1 MEGGRVMQRTSPR
14 KGFTLIELL
23 VVISIIAA
31 LMGLLLPA
39 VQAARQASF
48 RASSS
53 SDIAQLTQAIEQY
66 KSTYTVKYLP
76 AGFISRGQSTQYQ
89 TAGVSAPEDDSRI
102 YLKTTWRN
110 TISGT
115 GPFNSA
121 APHIAGTLNGSQC
134 MVFFL
139 GGPGWFTGAAERGF
153 AGGSNPFVAGGD
165 RKIFFDF
172 PTRRI
177 ANGQFLDPWGTPYYY
192 FSMKDGNDYAY
203 FGIYYGITNGADYTY
218 SPAGGGPAVGA
229 IRNPAIPQNFQNS
242 HSFQIIT
249 LGKNRVFDGSV
260 RRDDQYNFAN

>member
-1 MEGGRVMQRTSPR
+1 MQRMSPR

-23 VVISIIAA
+23 VVIAIIAT
-31 LMGLLLPA
+31 LIGLLLPG
-39 VQAARQASF
+39 VQAARQAAL
-48 RASSS
+48 RASAS
-53 SDIAQLTQAIEQY
+53 SDIAQLTQAVEQY

-76 AGFISRGQSTQYQ
+76 AGFVSKGGATQYAASGSS
-89 TAGVSAPEDDSRI
+89 TTDDDSRI

-110 TISGT
+110 SISGT

-121 APHIAGTLNGSQC
+121 APNLGTLNGSQC

-139 GGPGWFTGAAERGF
+139 GGTGWFTGTADRGF
-153 AGGSNPFVAGGD
+153 AGGSNPFAAGGD

-172 PTRRI
+172 PTKRVT
-177 ANGQFLDPWGTPYYY
+177 NGQFLDPWGTPYYY
-192 FSMKDGNDYAY
+192 FSMKDGNDYAF

-218 SPAGGGPAVGA
+218 APVGGGPAVGA
-229 IRNPAIPQNFQNS
+229 MRNPAITQNFQNS

-249 LGKNRVFDGSV
+249 LGKNKVFDGTV